1 MLENYKLL
9 WYHSRKEREVNSL
22 TEKLH
27 TGHRERLRQRLMTY
41 GADALC
47 EHELLE
53 LMLFY
58 ALPRINTNELA
69 HSLINEFGTL
79 NNILNAS
86 VDELT
91 RVKGVGVPTAE
102 FIRLIAVMCG
112 DYEAHVP
119 EYDRLPDIDSLCSYF
134 CGYFGG
140 GAEGLC
146 LIVCLSDDLGIT
158 GKVSFTSHCLELRRI
173 ASMLLRGGCTRI
185 ALGISHPER
194 PPVPDDGD
202 FALLRTLSEKL
213 GAIGISVEDCVIC
226 GFDSAYSMKRSGAFS
241 FGR

>member
-1 MLENYKLL
+1 M
-9 WYHSRKEREVNSL
+9 

-102 FIRLIAVMCG
+102 FIRLIAEMCG
-112 DYEAHVP
+112 DY
-119 EYDRLPDIDSLCSYF
+119 
-134 CGYFGG
+134 
-140 GAEGLC
+140 
-146 LIVCLSDDLGIT
+146 
-158 GKVSFTSHCLELRRI
+158 
-173 ASMLLRGGCTRI
+173 
-185 ALGISHPER
+185 
-194 PPVPDDGD
+194 
-202 FALLRTLSEKL
+202 
-213 GAIGISVEDCVIC
+213 
-226 GFDSAYSMKRSGAFS
+226 
-241 FGR
+241 

>member
-1 MLENYKLL
+1 M
-9 WYHSRKEREVNSL
+9 

-79 NNILNAS
+79 NNILNAP

-91 RVKGVGVPTAE
+91 KVKGVGVPTAE
-102 FIRLIAVMCG
+102 FIRLVAEMCG
-112 DYEAHVP
+112 EYEASVP
-119 EYDRLPDIDSLCSYF
+119 EYDKLPDIDSLCRF
-134 CGYFGG
+134 FLGYFGG

-146 LIVCLSDDLGIT
+146 LIVCLSDDLDIT
-158 GKVSFTSHCLELRRI
+158 GKVSFTAHCLAEGRSEMRRI

-194 PPVPDDGD
+194 QPIPDDGD
-202 FALLRTLSEKL
+202 FTLLRTLSEKL

-226 GFDSAYSMKRSGAFS
+226 GQDSTYSMKRSGAFS

>member
-1 MLENYKLL
+1 M
-9 WYHSRKEREVNSL
+9 

-27 TGHRERLRQRLMTY
+27 SGHRERLRQRLMTY

-53 LMLFY
+53 LILFY

-69 HSLINEFGTL
+69 HALINEFGTISA
-79 NNILNAS
+79 ILSAS

-91 RVKGVGVPTAE
+91 RVRGVGVPTAE
-102 FIRLIAVMCG
+102 FLRVIGELCSE
-112 DYEAHVP
+112 YETLAP

-134 CGYFGG
+134 LGYFAG
-140 GAEGLC
+140 GADGLC
-146 LIVCLSDDLGIT
+146 LMVCLSEDLGIT
-158 GKVSFTSHCLELRRI
+158 GRVSFTSHCLMSSGAEMRRI
-173 ASMLLRGGCTRI
+173 ASALLRNGTLRI

-194 PPVPDDGD
+194 PPVPDDED
-202 FALLRTLSEKL
+202 YALLRSMSEKL
-213 GAIGISVEDCVIC
+213 GAIGISVADCVIC
-226 GFDSAYSMKRSGAFS
+226 GSEQAFSMKRSGAFS